1 MNWDLI
7 FTIANTAVLPFWLL
21 LAFGSRG
28 TMWVRGIFLLGTG
41 LLALTYT
48 VLITG
53 LLSGAFDDGLVTAAG
68 TSNSPDFT
76 TLSGVMALFDSKG
89 GATVGWI
96 HYLAF
101 DLFVGLWIARNAD
114 RHNIARIWQIP
125 VLALTLM
132 FGPIGLLTYLIV
144 RVFLGKKLEYGFTP
158 R

>member
-1 MNWDLI
+1 VNWELI
-7 FTIANTAVLPFWLL
+7 FRIANTAILPFWLL
-21 LAFGSRG
+21 LAFGPRG
-28 TMWVRGIFLLGTG
+28 TMWVRGIFLFGTG
-41 LLALTYT
+41 LLALAYT
-48 VLITG
+48 ILITG
-53 LLSGAFDDGLVTAAG
+53 LLSGVFDSGVVTGG
-68 TSNSPDFT
+68 TEASFT

-114 RHNIARIWQIP
+114 RHAIRRVWQVP

-132 FGPIGLLTYLIV
+132 FGPIGLLSYLIL
-144 RVFLGKKLEYGFTP
+144 RAFLGKKLENGFTP